1 MGEHRVL
8 EVFCFNRKTELR
20 AGKKRVWRRH
30 VIDTCQALGLTSA
43 YKYER
48 PFGDSRD
55 VATIHTGVSLVR
67 LFSLVRFADPALR
80 ARTAASLLDWL
91 LFNTVI
97 GNTDAHGKTFSFFV
111 GKDGLSDAPWYD
123 LVSVLQVDGV
133 SHSLAMAAGDDC
145 EQAASGTPP
154 CSQTKQQRSVET
166 CFTAGFRNKLVF
178 ITLKPRNAL
187 GAGALPSV
195 RRILFGPG
203 FGELS
208 LLI

>member
-1 MGEHRVL
+1 ML
-8 EVFCFNRKTELR
+8 
-20 AGKKRVWRRH
+20 
-30 VIDTCQALGLTSA
+30 I
-43 YKYER
+43 
-48 PFGDSRD
+48 
-55 VATIHTGVSLVR
+55 
-67 LFSLVRFADPALR
+67 
-80 ARTAASLLDWL
+80 
-91 LFNTVI
+91 VI

-154 CSQTKQQRSVET
+154 CSQTKQQSS
-166 CFTAGFRNKLVF
+166 VF
-178 ITLKPRNAL
+178 ITLKPRNTL